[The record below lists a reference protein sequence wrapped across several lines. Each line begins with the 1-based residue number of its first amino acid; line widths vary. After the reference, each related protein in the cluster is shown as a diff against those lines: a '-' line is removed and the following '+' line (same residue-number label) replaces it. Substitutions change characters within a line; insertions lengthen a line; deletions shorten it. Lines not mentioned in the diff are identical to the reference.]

1 VKSNMLQ
8 TMSTMRLIPVIGV
21 QGPDIDHRDGCN
33 VRCLAL
39 EHSRVKT
46 SLLYGY
52 ASKKSPIYSN
62 CISVPMC
69 ATHCSCHFDDSD
81 SCIIKG
87 LVRPIIPLILTA

>member
-1 VKSNMLQ
+1 VKLSMLQ
-8 TMSTMRLIPVIGV
+8 TLSTMRLIPVIGV
-21 QGPDIDHRDGCN
+21 ESRDIDHRDGSN

-39 EHSRVKT
+39 EHARVKT

-52 ASKKSPIYSN
+52 SSKKSPIYSN
-62 CISVPMC
+62 CISVPIF
-69 ATHCSCHFDDSD
+69 ATHCSCHLDDSD